1 MIMMVVAGL
10 EIRYLFILSLCLVV
24 LVVLCSS
31 TEQCFI
37 KSCKICILSDSEV
50 QCILI
55 WNEWT
60 PVGDGSIKLEW
71 HDWLFWLI
79 TSGWYLVPTKIQE
92 LKGRY
97 LRVSLA
103 GPTGWRLM
111 TLSSRTA
118 GTAPHTPPGPDLLL
132 GVSPT
137 QYIYP
142 KYQIKRYPR
151 PTQTLTLDVGKSV
164 REARSNSLGM
174 QQRERERE
182 RDTEPQWATTTLPSA
197 TITSPKA
204 DPCNYKIGA
213 CFIPIINCQFL

>member
-60 PVGDGSIKLEW
+60 PQPVGDGSIKLEW

-137 QYIYP
+137 H
-142 KYQIKRYPR
+142 
-151 PTQTLTLDVGKSV
+151 L
-164 REARSNSLGM
+164 
-174 QQRERERE
+174 
-182 RDTEPQWATTTLPSA
+182 PQWATTTLPSA